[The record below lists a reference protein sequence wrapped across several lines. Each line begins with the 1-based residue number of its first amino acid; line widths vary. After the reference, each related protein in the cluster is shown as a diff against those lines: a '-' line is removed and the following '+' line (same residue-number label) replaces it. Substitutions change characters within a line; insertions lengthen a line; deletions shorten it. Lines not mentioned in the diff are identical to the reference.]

1 MDKMSQLYFQQAA
14 GRYGVYHGMFHVD
27 TPTDTFLNTTAWGK
41 GVAIV
46 NGNNL
51 GRYWASQGPQYTLY
65 VPAAFLRAG
74 DNSLLLLEL
83 ESTHNCNDSSCF
95 MSFVDQPIYV
105 WNTTTSK
112 SDLSSTRKHAM
123 FVE

>member
-1 MDKMSQLYFQQAA
+1 MDHSVLNNWTQCKLDI
-14 GRYGVYHGMFHVD
+14 V
-27 TPTDTFLNTTAWGK
+27 TDYPKASANIITCVLNTTAWGK
-41 GVAIV
+41 GVAIL

-83 ESTHNCNDSSCF
+83 EGTRNCNDSSCF
-95 MSFVDQPIYV
+95 MSFVEQPIFK
-105 WNTTTSK
+105 WETTTAGK
-112 SDLSSTRKHAM
+112 DSTFGRKHHI
-123 FVE
+123 VLPD